1 MPFTSKSNII
11 NKLYKSPVWSNKMI
25 DIIVKILSSVNVT
38 KSEILDVIT
47 TQSSNDKKIL
57 DKLTK
62 LVKTVKNPYNESD
75 NFKRAFR
82 KWKFISP
89 NVDIKINAI
98 LDYGG
103 GVGDTAYAIGNKV
116 LHLPSDKIFV
126 IDVDEFGGVKYK
138 PRPDISFIHFDNI
151 ENMHH
156 KVDLIMINHVMH
168 HINESDYDKILD
180 LFNRILSKNGII
192 SLYEHDC
199 SDKNMSDIIDL
210 EHMLYDVCVAKKL
223 TYTSF
228 IKTFYAKYTPVKK
241 WESLFSKYFS
251 VKKIIRLNNMDNSFY
266 IIFKRAI

>member
-1 MPFTSKSNII
+1 
-11 NKLYKSPVWSNKMI
+11 MI

-38 KSEILDVIT
+38 KSEIIDVINE
-47 TQSSNDKKIL
+47 SHENDKKIL

-62 LVKTVKNPYNESD
+62 LVKTIKNPYNESD

-89 NVDIKINAI
+89 SIDIKINAI

-116 LHLPSDKIFV
+116 LRLPPDKIFV
-126 IDVDEFGGVKYK
+126 IDVDEFGGIKYK

-156 KVDLIMINHVMH
+156 NVDLIMINHVMH
-168 HINESDYDKILD
+168 HIKESEYDKIIK

-199 SDKNMSDIIDL
+199 SDNDMSDIINL

-228 IKTFYAKYTPVKK
+228 IKTFYAKYMPINK
-241 WESLFSKYFS
+241 WKILFSKYFS
-251 VKKIIRLNNMDNSFY
+251 VKKIIKLNNMDNSFY